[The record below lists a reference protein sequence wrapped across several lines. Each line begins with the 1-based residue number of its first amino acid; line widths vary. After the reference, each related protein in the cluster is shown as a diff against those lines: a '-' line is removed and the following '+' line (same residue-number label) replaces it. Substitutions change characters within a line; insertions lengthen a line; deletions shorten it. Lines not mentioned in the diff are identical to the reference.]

1 MILVR
6 LVEGGVQPHIY
17 HLNVLH
23 SNFLNKAPKGT
34 ESGVGFLEWMKFG
47 TSGTK
52 KCPFYRVVF
61 VLIRFHSGIDVCNLH

>member
-52 KCPFYRVVF
+52 KCPF
-61 VLIRFHSGIDVCNLH
+61 L